1 MKKLLIRMV
10 SFFSFIK
17 KWRAAGILQNR
28 NMKKTFQKIYET
40 KYWDNPNNGG
50 ESLSGE
56 GSIIK
61 NTFLIRE
68 AITGILSEFNIKTML
83 DAGCG
88 DWNWMK
94 EISSFLPD
102 YTGLDVAPFVIEG
115 NKKYAKKNIRFINEA
130 SLSFLKR
137 IKNKEFDLILIRH
150 ILEHLPTY
158 YNIDLL
164 NEVKRCSKY
173 ALITSTLQETPTTNK
188 TEIFGGYAPINLLKT
203 PYIEVLGKP
212 LRQIDDYCIPE
223 PRGITFINFYEF
235 K

>member
-1 MKKLLIRMV
+1 MKKSLIRLV
-10 SFFSFIK
+10 HFFFSGK
-17 KWRAAGILQNR
+17 KWRAAEILRNR
-28 NMKKTFQKIYET
+28 IMKREFQKIYET
-40 KYWDNPNNGG
+40 RYWDTPNNSG

-56 GSIIK
+56 GSIMK
-61 NTFLIRE
+61 NTILIRE
-68 AITGILSEFNIKTML
+68 AITNILSEFNIKTML

-94 EISSFLPD
+94 KISCFLPD
-102 YTGLDVAPFVIEG
+102 YTGLDVAPFVVEN
-115 NKKYAKKNIRFINEA
+115 NKKYTKKNIRFINEA
-130 SLSFLKR
+130 SLSFLSKTPS
-137 IKNKEFDLILIRH
+137 KEFDLILIRH
-150 ILEHLPTY
+150 TLEHLPTN

-188 TEIFGGYAPINLLKT
+188 TEIFGGYAPINLLKI
-203 PYIEVLGKP
+203 PYVEVLGKP

-223 PRGITFINFYEF
+223 PKGVTFINFYEF

>member
-1 MKKLLIRMV
+1 MKKSLIRLV
-10 SFFSFIK
+10 CFFALCK
-17 KWRAAGILQNR
+17 KWRAAEILLNR
-28 NMKKTFQKIYET
+28 TMKKAFQKIYET
-40 KYWDNPNNGG
+40 RYWNTPNNSG

-61 NTFLIRE
+61 NTILIRE
-68 AITGILSEFNIKTML
+68 AITSILSEFNIKTML
-83 DAGCG
+83 DASCG

-94 EISSFLPD
+94 EISCFLPD
-102 YTGLDVAPFVIEG
+102 YIGLDVVPYVIEK
-115 NKKYAKKNIRFINEA
+115 NKKYTKKNIRFINEA
-130 SLSFLKR
+130 SLSFLK
-137 IKNKEFDLILIRH
+137 KTQKKEFDLILIRH
-150 ILEHLPTY
+150 TLEHLPTN

-173 ALITSTLQETPTTNK
+173 ALITSMLQETPTTNK

-203 PYIEVLGKP
+203 PYVEVLEKP

-223 PRGITFINFYEF
+223 PRGVTFINFYEF